1 MSDHR
6 DFLKDLLLEDYR
18 YRAEALRR
26 SEQAGETRV
35 NIFMGL
41 VSVVAASLVA
51 LSNAQHGPDP
61 SSLRLIIE
69 SATILLTV
77 VGWLTLMRLLIRNDH
92 TDECKRDLDRIRQV
106 FKEQFDRDGRLTDY
120 SPVGALKQSSN
131 VSHRR
136 FGGLAHLMAGL
147 NSLLVG
153 VVMFLGSFPIGPSR
167 KAEIGLSELLRPSI
181 GAITGAIVAFLV
193 QSAYV
198 GRRERSR
205 KREWSL
211 SMPTHAGGIV
221 CKHENGELHYLII
234 SAKNAKRNIWVF
246 PKGHIEKCEGESAAA
261 LREVTEETG
270 VLAQVVS
277 PLGEITFLTKGAEQ
291 EGHQRAKFY
300 LMRWLFDVPAAITCE
315 HRMLKWLPFEQALE
329 QLTFP
334 ESKRLLLLAH
344 AANLQEGLSA
354 RVS

>member
-1 MSDHR
+1 MSDNR
-6 DFLKDLLLEDYR
+6 DSLKDLLLEDYR

-61 SSLRLIIE
+61 SALRLIIE
-69 SATILLTV
+69 CVTILLTL

-106 FKEQFDRDGRLTDY
+106 FKEQFDRDGRLVDY
-120 SPVGALKQSSN
+120 SPVGASKLSSN
-131 VSHRR
+131 VSSRR

-153 VVMFLGSFPIGPSR
+153 VVVFLGSLPIAASG
-167 KAEIGLSELLRPSI
+167 KAEMAPSELLRPSI
-181 GAITGAIVAFLV
+181 GAITVAIVALLL

-205 KREWSL
+205 KREWRL

-221 CKHENGELHYLII
+221 CKHENGDLHYLII
-234 SAKNAKRNIWVF
+234 SAKAAKPNIWVF
-246 PKGHIEKCEGESAAA
+246 PKGHIEEGEGESAAA
-261 LREVTEETG
+261 LREVAEETG
-270 VLAQVVS
+270 VAAQVLF
-277 PLGEITFLTKGAEQ
+277 PLGQITFPAQNNGRESP
-291 EGHQRAKFY
+291 QRAKFY
-300 LMRWLFDVPAAITCE
+300 LMRWLFDVPAAVTRE
-315 HRMLKWLPFEQALE
+315 HRKLQWLPFEQAFE

-334 ESKRLLLLAH
+334 ESKRLLLVAH
-344 AANLQEGLSA
+344 VANLQESLRA

>member
-1 MSDHR
+1 VSDHR
-6 DFLKDLLLEDYR
+6 DSLKDLLLEDYR
-18 YRAEALRR
+18 YRAEALHR

-69 SATILLTV
+69 CVTILLTV

-92 TDECKRDLDRIRQV
+92 TDECKRDLDRIREV
-106 FKEQFDRDGRLTDY
+106 FKEQFDRDGRLTHY
-120 SPVGALKQSSN
+120 TPVGALKQSSN
-131 VSHRR
+131 VSNRK

-153 VVMFLGSFPIGPSR
+153 VVVFLGSLPIAASG
-167 KAEIGLSELLRPSI
+167 KAEIASNELLRPSI
-181 GAITGAIVAFLV
+181 GAITVAIVAFLL

-205 KREWSL
+205 KREWRL

-221 CKHENGELHYLII
+221 CKHESGELHYLVI
-234 SAKNAKRNIWVF
+234 SAKDAKTNIWVF
-246 PKGHIEKCEGESAAA
+246 PKGHIEEGEGELAAA
-261 LREVTEETG
+261 LREVAEETSVAVQ
-270 VLAQVVS
+270 VLS
-277 PLGEITFLTKGAEQ
+277 FLGEITFPAQNNGRESP
-291 EGHQRAKFY
+291 QRAKFY
-300 LMRWLFDVPAAITCE
+300 LMRWLFDVPTAITRE
-315 HRMLKWLPFEQALE
+315 HRTLQWLPLDQALQ

-334 ESKRLLLLAH
+334 ESKRLLLVAH
-344 AANLQEGLSA
+344 AANLQEGLRA

>member
-1 MSDHR
+1 MPDTQ

-69 SATILLTV
+69 CVTILLTV

-92 TDECKRDLDRIRQV
+92 TDECKRDLDRIREV
-106 FKEQFDRDGRLTDY
+106 FKEQFDRDGRLTHY
-120 SPVGALKQSSN
+120 TPVGALKQSSN
-131 VSHRR
+131 VSNRR

-153 VVMFLGSFPIGPSR
+153 VVVFLGSLPIAASG
-167 KAEIGLSELLRPSI
+167 KAEIVSTELLRPSI
-181 GAITGAIVAFLV
+181 GAITVAIVVFLL

-205 KREWSL
+205 QREWRL
-211 SMPTHAGGIV
+211 SMPTHAGGVV
-221 CKHENGELHYLII
+221 CKHENGEERYLVIT
-234 SAKNAKRNIWVF
+234 AKDAKANIWVF
-246 PKGHIEKCEGESAAA
+246 PKGHIEEGEDQSAAA
-261 LREVTEETG
+261 LREVAEETG
-270 VLAQVVS
+270 VAAQVLF
-277 PLGEITFLTKGAEQ
+277 PLGEITFPAQDNGLEIP
-291 EGHQRAKFY
+291 QRAKFY
-300 LMRWLFDVPAAITCE
+300 LMRWLFDVPTAITRE
-315 HRMLKWLPFEQALE
+315 HRRIRWLPLDQALQ
-329 QLTFP
+329 QLTFA
-334 ESKRLLLLAH
+334 ESKRLLLGAH
-344 AANLQEGLSA
+344 AANIQEGLSN

>member
-1 MSDHR
+1 MSDYR

-69 SATILLTV
+69 CVTILLTV

-106 FKEQFDRDGRLTDY
+106 FKEQFDRDGRLVDY
-120 SPVGALKQSSN
+120 FPVGALKQSSN
-131 VSHRR
+131 VSSRR

-153 VVMFLGSFPIGPSR
+153 VVILLVSLPVGPSG
-167 KAEIGLSELLRPSI
+167 KAEIASSELLRPSI
-181 GAITGAIVAFLV
+181 GAITVAIVAFLL

-205 KREWSL
+205 KREWRL
-211 SMPTHAGGIV
+211 LMPTHTGGVV

-234 SAKNAKRNIWVF
+234 SAKDAKGNIWVF
-246 PKGHIEKCEGESAAA
+246 PKGHIEEGEGESAAA
-261 LREVTEETG
+261 LREVAEETG
-270 VLAQVVS
+270 VAAQVLF
-277 PLGEITFLTKGAEQ
+277 PLGEITFPAEGKGR
-291 EGHQRAKFY
+291 EGLQRAKFY
-300 LMRWLFDVPAAITCE
+300 LMRWLFDVPTAITRE
-315 HRMLKWLPFEQALE
+315 HRTLQWLPLDQALQ

-334 ESKRLLLLAH
+334 ESKRLLLVAH

>member
-69 SATILLTV
+69 CATVLLAV
-77 VGWLTLMRLLIRNDH
+77 VGCLTLMRLLIRNDH

-106 FKEQFDRDGRLTDY
+106 FTEQFDRDGRLAGY
-120 SPVGALKQSSN
+120 SPVGAPKQFSN
-131 VSHRR
+131 ARSRK
-136 FGGLAHLMAGL
+136 FGGLAHLIAGL
-147 NSLLVG
+147 NGVLVG
-153 VVMFLGSFPIGPSR
+153 VVVFLGSLSMGPSG
-167 KAEIGLSELLRPSI
+167 KAEIAPSDLLRPAV
-181 GAITGAIVAFLV
+181 GAITVTILAFLL

-198 GRRERSR
+198 GRRERSS
-205 KREWSL
+205 KREWRL
-211 SMPTHAGGIV
+211 SIPSHAGGIV
-221 CKHENGELHYLII
+221 CKPDGEELRYLII
-234 SAKNAKRNIWVF
+234 TANDPKQNVWVF
-246 PKGHIEKCEGESAAA
+246 PKGHVEKGESDLGAA
-261 LREVTEETG
+261 LREVAEEAG
-270 VLAQVVS
+270 VAAQVRC
-277 PLGEITFLTKGAEQ
+277 PLGEITFPAQDHERESPQ
-291 EGHQRAKFY
+291 HAKFY
-300 LMRWLFDVPAAITCE
+300 LMRWLFDVPAAVTRE
-315 HRMLKWLPFEQALE
+315 HRKLQWLPFEQAFE

-334 ESKRLLLLAH
+334 ESKRLLLVAH
-344 AANLQEGLSA
+344 AANLQEDLG
-354 RVS
+354 VSES